1 MTSSHEED
9 NSSELKKIS
18 SEIKISLF
26 FAILQIFRIN
36 ALLSTKVKLL
46 ENYNV
51 SNWNEG
57 KKEKEK
63 ELEGTAEEIKILWI
77 IKSNCISLEDC
88 NSKWYIQLPTLPK
101 EERK

>member
-1 MTSSHEED
+1 MTSSDEED

-26 FAILQIFRIN
+26 FVILQIFRIN

-51 SNWNEG
+51 SN
-57 KKEKEK
+57 
-63 ELEGTAEEIKILWI
+63 
-77 IKSNCISLEDC
+77 
-88 NSKWYIQLPTLPK
+88 
-101 EERK
+101 